1 MKIMEIKKLINRQ
14 TVNWTQSEKK
24 NLNWKLVLRS
34 LHKTFPKEIK
44 GKNN

>member
-24 NLNWKLVLRS
+24 KSEL
-34 LHKTFPKEIK
+34 EISIEEFT
-44 GKNN
+44 